1 MKVYRAR
8 SEIAVNVRV
17 GPEGAK
23 RHVVFMA
30 RYGGGSILATGDVEL
45 QNALESHPK
54 FGKLFVLESDT
65 GESAKP
71 APAAKSQKPSK
82 PVRKS

>member
-1 MKVYRAR
+1 M
-8 SEIAVNVRV
+8 NVRV

-23 RHVVFMA
+23 RHVVFMP
-30 RYGGGSILATGDVEL
+30 RYGGGSILATGDVGL
-45 QNALESHPK
+45 QKALESHPK

-65 GESAKP
+65 GEAAKP
-71 APAAKSQKPSK
+71 TPAAKSPKPSK